1 MDDKIYFKVKELQ
14 EAMNNDP
21 RFILLNKLENE
32 INNNEEVMALSY
44 RKDTAN
50 NHYNDLLKI
59 YKEDDEMVIEAR
71 KKLFEAKKELDSHP
85 LVKEYLKAYSEVEQL
100 LYQVNQILFND
111 FKGKSC

>member
-44 RKDTAN
+44 RKDAAN

-59 YKEDDEMVIEAR
+59 YKEDDEMVLEAR
-71 KKLFEAKKELDSHP
+71 RKLFEAKKELDSHP
-85 LVKEYLKAYSEVEQL
+85 LVREYLKAYSEVEQL

>member
-14 EAMNNDP
+14 EAMNNDH
-21 RFILLNKLENE
+21 RFILLSKLENE

-50 NHYNDLLKI
+50 SHYNDLLKI
-59 YKEDDEMVIEAR
+59 YKEDDEIVLEAR
-71 KKLFEAKKELDSHP
+71 RKLFEAKKELDSHP
-85 LVKEYLKAYSEVEQL
+85 LVREYLKAYSEVEQL